1 MVLFSKDISMT
12 KVVDMVV
19 VCKSNFVDTVDKLM
33 LTSAHISKTSLKAKS
48 SVFMK
53 PTNLL

>member
-19 VCKSNFVDTVDKLM
+19 VCKSNFVDTVVKLM